1 VSRSGSRHRRQKTCS
16 PARRDAICRKNDA
29 DVLDANDPARRPV
42 MEVVVCRTGMA
53 RHAPGLA
60 EALAP
65 CGAKLDT
72 VECFDRCEACERAL
86 LARIDGATL
95 RFRDAAEL
103 LEAVAS
109 LRAER

>member
-1 VSRSGSRHRRQKTCS
+1 
-16 PARRDAICRKNDA
+16 
-29 DVLDANDPARRPV
+29 

-60 EALAP
+60 DALAP
-65 CGAKLDT
+65 SGAALGT

-103 LEAVAS
+103 LEAVAA
-109 LRAER
+109 LREAR